1 MKKVLF
7 VLALGAAFVACKS
20 GENTE
25 VAADTNVVA
34 PAPDTTATQP
44 DTTAAGTDT
53 TAVTP
58 AH

>member
-7 VLALGAAFVACKS
+7 VLALGVAFVACKS

-25 VAADTNVVA
+25 VVVDSPVVA

-44 DTTAAGTDT
+44 DTTVAAPDT
-53 TAVTP
+53 TATP
-58 AH
+58 AQ